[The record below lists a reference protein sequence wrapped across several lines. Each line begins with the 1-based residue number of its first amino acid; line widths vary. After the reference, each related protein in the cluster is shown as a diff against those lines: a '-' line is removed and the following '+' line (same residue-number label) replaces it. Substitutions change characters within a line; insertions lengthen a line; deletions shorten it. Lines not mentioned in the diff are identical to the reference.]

1 MKRLDWSSL
10 SPTARAEALAR
21 PRRRRDPAVTATV
34 RRIFDDVEA
43 QGWDGVRR
51 WSRELDGC
59 EPRRLVLSPAIV
71 EAARAKLEREDIEAI
86 DLAIDQVR
94 FFHEATAPQAC
105 VVETTP
111 GARCTRVWRPIST
124 CALYVPASGAPLV
137 STLIML
143 AEPARIAGVPNRVL
157 VSPRGPSVEP
167 HPAIV
172 AAAAAC
178 GLDALWLVGGAQAIA
193 ALTFGAGLPKADKI
207 FGPGNVYV
215 AEAKRR
221 AASLPGGPAIDLP
234 AGPSELM
241 VIADAA
247 AEPAFVAADLLSQA
261 EHDADAQV
269 LLASP
274 SAELIAAVEA
284 ELARQIET
292 LPRREIAR
300 ASLEQARLIHV
311 GSIDEAVD
319 IANAYAPEHLSLPVA
334 DPPGAL
340 DRVENAGAVFLGRY
354 AAESFGDYA
363 AGPSH
368 VLPTD
373 AAARAWSG
381 VTTAAFM
388 RSFTIQEIDAEGVA
402 RLAPAVARLA
412 RLEGLE
418 GHARAVELRAAE
430 PRQLSMQG
438 QTIRRRRAEVV
449 RNTSET
455 RIEVALDLD
464 RQTLPSVAT
473 GVGFYDHMLSQVATH
488 GGFAL
493 SLHCAGDLDVD
504 AHHTIED
511 CALTLGEALRKA
523 LGERH
528 GIARYGFVLPM
539 DEAEAQVSLDLS
551 GRPYLVFEANFDA
564 PLLGAYPTEMTEHV
578 FRSMAQSMGAAIHV
592 SVRGDNDHHKTEAC
606 FKAFGRALRQAIA
619 REGEVVPSTKGV
631 LA

>member
-10 SPTARAEALAR
+10 SPTERALALAR
-21 PRRRRDPAVTATV
+21 PQRRRDPEVAATV

-43 QGWDGVRR
+43 QGWEAVRR

-59 EPRRLVLSPAIV
+59 EARQLELSSVIV
-71 EAARAKLEREDIEAI
+71 DAARAKLGREDVEAI
-86 DLAIDQVR
+86 ELAIDQVR
-94 FFHEATAPQAC
+94 FFHEATAPKTCA
-105 VVETTP
+105 VETTP
-111 GARCTRVWRPIST
+111 GLRCTRVWRPIST
-124 CALYVPASGAPLV
+124 CGLYVPAGGAPLV

-143 AEPARIAGVPNRVL
+143 AEPARVAGVPNRVL
-157 VSPRGPSVEP
+157 VSPPRRDGAP

-172 AAAAAC
+172 VAAAAC

-207 FGPGNVYV
+207 LGPGNVYV

-221 AASLPGGPAIDLP
+221 AASLPGGPAVDLP

-247 AEPAFVAADLLSQA
+247 ADPAFVAADLLSQA

-269 LLASP
+269 FLVSP
-274 SAELIAAVEA
+274 SAELIDRVEA
-284 ELARQIET
+284 ELARQLEV

-300 ASLEQARLIHV
+300 ASLEQARIILV

-319 IANAYAPEHLSLPVA
+319 IANAYAPEHLSLAVA
-334 DPPGAL
+334 NPERVL
-340 DRVENAGAVFLGRY
+340 DRVENAGAVFVGRY

-388 RSFTIQEIDAEGVA
+388 KSFTIQEIDAEGVR
-402 RLAPAVARLA
+402 RLAPVVARLA

-418 GHARAVELRAAE
+418 GHARAAELRAE
-430 PRQLSMQG
+430 PRQSSVVG
-438 QTIRRRRAEVV
+438 PVVRRRRAEVV

-455 RIEVALDLD
+455 RIKVALDLD
-464 RQTLPSVAT
+464 RQTSPSVAT
-473 GVGFYDHMLSQVATH
+473 GIGFYDHMLAQVAAH

-493 SLHCAGDLDVD
+493 SLRCAGDLNVD

-511 CALTLGEALRKA
+511 CALALGEALRKA
-523 LGERH
+523 LGERR
-528 GIARYGFVLPM
+528 GIARFGFVLPM
-539 DEAEAQVSLDLS
+539 DEAEAHVSIDLS
-551 GRPYLVFEANFDA
+551 GRPYLVFEASFGA

-578 FRSMAQSMGAAIHV
+578 FRSLAQSMGAAIHV
-592 SVRGDNDHHKTEAC
+592 RVRGENDHHKTEAC

-619 REGEVVPSTKGV
+619 REGEAVPSTKGV